1 MLDVVIRIDNLCITN
16 VLEDDIKE
24 IGHWIK
30 LQNYN
35 ENGGK
40 FIELNEKELY
50 DRYLECYLSECEFFL
65 KIVNCNKL
73 VGILRGKAEFKKSNE
88 ITFMFMLL
96 DHNSTDATARS
107 IIRALTDYFYNEYS
121 INNFYSYVVDDV
133 NNYINS
139 WEKNNFFVINR
150 YKQYYNFNNRAYDM
164 LLLQKK

>member
-1 MLDVVIRIDNLCITN
+1 MLDVVIPIGNLYITN

-35 ENGGK
+35 KNDVK

-65 KIVNCNKL
+65 KIKNCNKL
-73 VGILRGKAEFKKSNE
+73 IGILRGKAEFKKSNE
-88 ITFMFMLL
+88 ITFVFMLL
-96 DHNSTDATARS
+96 ENNIADEEACS
-107 IIRALTDYFYNEYS
+107 IISALTDYFYNEYS
-121 INNFYSYVVDDV
+121 INNFYSYVVDGV
-133 NNYINS
+133 NNYMKS

-150 YKQYYNFNNRAYDM
+150 YNQYYNFNNRAYDM